1 MKKIISVFS
10 LLFSVFI
17 FSQDFNLK
25 GAVLE
30 KETNIPL
37 PGATIQI
44 IGKDIGVVTDL
55 DGNFELIISTGDK
68 IKVSYL
74 GMKTVELSVI
84 SSPIKVFMEMESNE
98 LDEVTVSVGYF
109 DISKKDLSGSIAQ
122 ITSDQLE
129 KNRSGSVESILQGQV
144 SGLVVS
150 ESSEPGGGSG
160 VSIRGTNSILGG
172 TQPLYVLDG
181 IPVAPLSDAQGM
193 GGSGVQQSSLN
204 FINPN
209 DIEKIEVLKEGM
221 HSGISGSIPSSFRII
236 RQLLSRI
243 EDESTGEILIGEL
256 KTNIPDHVLAE
267 TEKLISII
275 KEPLTF
281 PVSFSTDD
289 PVEAHLRTTWKPAMS
304 VVGAD
309 GLPETKNAG
318 NVLRPYTSLKLS
330 IRIPPLVDQ
339 FRAQSAVKR
348 VLTENPPYGARI
360 TVDFEEPASGW
371 SAPPMASWLERAIEK
386 ASLSFYKNMP
396 CSMGEGGTIPFMAML
411 GDRFPK
417 AQFVITGVLGPESNA
432 HGPNEFIHIPYVKKL
447 TCCIVSILNDFPE

>member
-1 MKKIISVFS
+1 MVKEADKKIVMKKIISVFS

-17 FSQDFNLK
+17 FSQDFNLN
-25 GAVLE
+25 GTVLE
-30 KETNIPL
+30 KETNITL

-74 GMKTVELSVI
+74 GMKTVELFVT
-84 SSPIKVFMEMESNE
+84 SSPIKVLMEMESNE

-181 IPVAPLSDAQGM
+181 IPVSPLSDAQGM
-193 GGSGVQQSSLN
+193 GGSGEQQSSLN

-209 DIEKIEVLKEGM
+209 DISPFVNERNALNVIADNHWSINNPDPNAFWPRLSTYSIANNEQQSTWWQRDGDFLRLKNIE
-221 HSGISGSIPSSFRII
+221 
-236 RQLLSRI
+236 
-243 EDESTGEILIGEL
+243 IGY
-256 KTNIPDHVLAE
+256 
-267 TEKLISII
+267 
-275 KEPLTF
+275 TF
-281 PVSFSTDD
+281 PDCGS
-289 PVEAHLRTTWKPAMS
+289 
-304 VVGAD
+304 
-309 GLPETKNAG
+309 
-318 NVLRPYTSLKLS
+318 
-330 IRIPPLVDQ
+330 
-339 FRAQSAVKR
+339 
-348 VLTENPPYGARI
+348 
-360 TVDFEEPASGW
+360 
-371 SAPPMASWLERAIEK
+371 
-386 ASLSFYKNMP
+386 
-396 CSMGEGGTIPFMAML
+396 
-411 GDRFPK
+411 
-417 AQFVITGVLGPESNA
+417 
-432 HGPNEFIHIPYVKKL
+432 
-447 TCCIVSILNDFPE
+447 